1 MAKRAQVD
9 LSKVV
14 KKATPLNTLVAR
26 DLEKQRGKFNLT
38 DEQWKAIGDGR
49 SARRRRLMRPSASRR
64 A

>member
-38 DEQWKAIGDGR
+38 DEQIERLGR
-49 SARRRRLMRPSASRR
+49 RSVASTK
-64 A
+64 